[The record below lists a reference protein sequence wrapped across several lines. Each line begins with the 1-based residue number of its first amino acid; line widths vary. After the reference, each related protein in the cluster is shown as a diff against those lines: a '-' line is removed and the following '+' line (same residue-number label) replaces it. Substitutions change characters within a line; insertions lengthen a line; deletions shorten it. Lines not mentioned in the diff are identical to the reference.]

1 MHGEHDCHISEV
13 GRAAVVVEVGDEF
26 LSRHSHKLVLR
37 LG

>member
-1 MHGEHDCHISEV
+1 MHDEHDYHASEV

-26 LSRHSHKLVLR
+26 LSRHSHKLGLR